1 MVENNFAWL
10 HGTWRSVV
18 LLIELTGLWVIH
30 NLYVY
35 IYIYI
40 YIYMSNDVVIERS

>member
-18 LLIELTGLWVIH
+18 LLIELIGLWVIH
-30 NLYVY
+30 NL
-35 IYIYI
+35 